1 MRTYSPAIL
10 ELCTQLAQT
19 LKSRGWMMA
28 TAESCTGGLIAAACT
43 SLSGSSDWFERGFVT
58 YSNAAKTDMLD
69 VPTRLIEAHG
79 AVSDA
84 VARAMALGALAH
96 SKAQISVAVTGV
108 AGPSGGSADKPVG
121 TVCFGWAIDGQAWTE
136 RLRFDGDR
144 DAVRAATVAHALQG
158 LLARLIQH

>member
-1 MRTYSPAIL
+1 MND
-10 ELCTQLAQT
+10 
-19 LKSRGWMMA
+19 
-28 TAESCTGGLIAAACT
+28 AE
-43 SLSGSSDWFERGFVT
+43 VV
-58 YSNAAKTDMLD
+58 K
-69 VPTRLIEAHG
+69 
-79 AVSDA
+79 
-84 VARAMALGALAH
+84 ALGALAH

-108 AGPSGGSADKPVG
+108 AGPSGGSPDKPVG